1 MKAVEVTGTTEE
13 KEELLLDQAIDI
25 EIPGCVRVV
34 VLF

>member
-13 KEELLLDQAIDI
+13 KEQLLLDQASDI
-25 EIPGCVRVV
+25 EIPDCVRVV